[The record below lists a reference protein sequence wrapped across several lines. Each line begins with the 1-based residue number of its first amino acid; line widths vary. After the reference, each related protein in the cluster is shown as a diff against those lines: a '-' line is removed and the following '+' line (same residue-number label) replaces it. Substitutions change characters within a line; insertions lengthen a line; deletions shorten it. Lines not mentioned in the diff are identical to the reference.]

1 MFDNR
6 TNTSLAS
13 REEKRLEARRKR
25 DEERRQRFLNAKTR
39 TLGVDV
45 AALDRQVA
53 EKRAKKEA
61 ERAAE
66 MSYAEEQRQIRRVLE
81 MNLLEERKQ
90 QQQDRMEVAQVV
102 QVQRDPTLTREWDLN
117 NPNALKN
124 EQPPRVGD
132 FDPRCGPSSLQ
143 QFSGEDLNK
152 GDRIKM
158 QQMQLKDWTQ
168 QAISVKVGKKRAE
181 AELEQEY
188 AAQIAAVVNLTEQI
202 EQKDNEQK
210 DMENK
215 EYAIRNQQLAE
226 LRRHNKEVFRQTEE
240 NKRIAELKYK
250 KADPF
255 LNEHRTTGISMFG
268 RGRVRPDHWKGMT
281 TSQLQ
286 EIFEIQKA
294 QAAAKLEEKKR
305 QQQQDYEYAQYE
317 KAVYNLTQQANL
329 QEQEAARE
337 DQYVVRQEQAKQIA
351 EKHARDAFIRQERA
365 GKITDDFFKAFGASH
380 RWSY

>member
-1 MFDNR
+1 
-6 TNTSLAS
+6 
-13 REEKRLEARRKR
+13 
-25 DEERRQRFLNAKTR
+25 
-39 TLGVDV
+39 
-45 AALDRQVA
+45 
-53 EKRAKKEA
+53 
-61 ERAAE
+61 

-90 QQQDRMEVAQVV
+90 QQQDRLEVAQVV
-102 QVQRDPTLTREWDLN
+102 QVQRDPTLAREWDLN
-117 NPNALKN
+117 NPDSLKN

-132 FDPRCGPSSLQ
+132 YDPRCGPSSIQ

-168 QAISVKVGKKRAE
+168 QALSVKAEKKRAE
-181 AELEQEY
+181 AEAEQAY
-188 AAQIAAVVNLTEQI
+188 AAQIKAVVNLTAQI

-215 EYAIRNQQLAE
+215 EYAVRNLQLAE

-250 KADPF
+250 KDDPF

-305 QQQQDYEYAQYE
+305 QKQQDYEYAQYE

-365 GKITDDFFKAFGASH
+365 GKITDDFFKGFRCIS
-380 RWSY
+380 

>member
-13 REEKRLEARRKR
+13 REERRLEARRQR

-53 EKRAKKEA
+53 EKRARKEA

-286 EIFEIQKA
+286 EIFEIQKQ
-294 QAAAKLEEKKR
+294 QAAAKLEEKQR
-305 QQQQDYEYAQYE
+305 QKQKDYEYAQYE

-380 RWSY
+380 R

>member
-13 REEKRLEARRKR
+13 REERRLEARRQR

-53 EKRAKKEA
+53 EKRARKEA

-102 QVQRDPTLTREWDLN
+102 QVQRDPTLAREWDLN
-117 NPNALKN
+117 NPDALKN

-380 RWSY
+380 R

>member
-13 REEKRLEARRKR
+13 REERRLEARRQR

-53 EKRAKKEA
+53 EKRARKEA

-158 QQMQLKDWTQ
+158 QQMQLNDWTQ
-168 QAISVKVGKKRAE
+168 QAVSVKAEKKRAE
-181 AELEQEY
+181 AEAEKAY

-226 LRRHNKEVFRQTEE
+226 LRRHNT
-240 NKRIAELKYK
+240 AE
-250 KADPF
+250 
-255 LNEHRTTGISMFG
+255 
-268 RGRVRPDHWKGMT
+268 
-281 TSQLQ
+281 
-286 EIFEIQKA
+286 
-294 QAAAKLEEKKR
+294 
-305 QQQQDYEYAQYE
+305 
-317 KAVYNLTQQANL
+317 
-329 QEQEAARE
+329 
-337 DQYVVRQEQAKQIA
+337 
-351 EKHARDAFIRQERA
+351 
-365 GKITDDFFKAFGASH
+365 
-380 RWSY
+380 

>member
-13 REEKRLEARRKR
+13 REERRLEARRQR

-53 EKRAKKEA
+53 EKRARKEA

-168 QAISVKVGKKRAE
+168 QAISVKDGKKRAE
-181 AELEQEY
+181 YEAEQAY
-188 AAQIAAVVNLTEQI
+188 AAQIAGTTWLHKLSKKTMNKKIWKTKSTVRNL
-202 EQKDNEQK
+202 
-210 DMENK
+210 
-215 EYAIRNQQLAE
+215 QLAE
-226 LRRHNKEVFRQTEE
+226 LRRHNREVFRQTEE
-240 NKRIAELKYK
+240 NKRIAELKCK
-250 KADPF
+250 KADPSH
-255 LNEHRTTGISMFG
+255 EHRTTGINMFG

-286 EIFEIQKA
+286 EIEIQKA

-380 RWSY
+380 R

>member
-1 MFDNR
+1 MFDTR

-13 REEKRLEARRKR
+13 REEQRLQARRQR
-25 DEERRQRFLNAKTR
+25 DEQRRQRFLNAKTR

-90 QQQDRMEVAQVV
+90 QQQDRLEVAQVV
-102 QVQRDPTLTREWDLN
+102 QVQRDPTLAREWDLN
-117 NPNALKN
+117 NPDALKN

-132 FDPRCGPSSLQ
+132 YDPRCGPSSVQ

-168 QAISVKVGKKRAE
+168 QALSVKEGKQRAE
-181 AELEQEY
+181 YEAEQAY
-188 AAQIAAVVNLTEQI
+188 AAQIKAVVNLTEQI

-215 EYAIRNQQLAE
+215 EYAVRNLQLAE

-250 KADPF
+250 RGDPF

-294 QAAAKLEEKKR
+294 QAAAKLEEKRR
-305 QQQQDYEYAQYE
+305 QQQEDYEYAQYE

-380 RWSY
+380 R

>member
-1 MFDNR
+1 MQPLTDK
-6 TNTSLAS
+6 L
-13 REEKRLEARRKR
+13 RKSEPR
-25 DEERRQRFLNAKTR
+25 
-39 TLGVDV
+39 
-45 AALDRQVA
+45 
-53 EKRAKKEA
+53 KEA

-181 AELEQEY
+181 AELEQKY
-188 AAQIAAVVNLTEQI
+188 AAQIAAVVNLTAQI

-281 TSQLQ
+281 TAQLQ
-286 EIFEIQKA
+286 EIFEIQKQ
-294 QAAAKLEEKKR
+294 QAAAKLEEKQR
-305 QQQQDYEYAQYE
+305 QKQQDYEYAQYE

-380 RWSY
+380 R

>member
-13 REEKRLEARRKR
+13 REERRLEARRQR

-53 EKRAKKEA
+53 EKRARKEA

-380 RWSY
+380 R